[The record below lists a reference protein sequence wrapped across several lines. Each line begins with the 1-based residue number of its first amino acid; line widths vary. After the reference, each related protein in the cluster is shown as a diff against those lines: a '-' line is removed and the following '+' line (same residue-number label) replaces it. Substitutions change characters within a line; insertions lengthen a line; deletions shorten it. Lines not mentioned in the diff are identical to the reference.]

1 MDNIWVYKKYCQ
13 GALKDGDYF
22 EYLAKGDKI
31 TVDNAKAVS
40 ARYYRFSMTGNG
52 YVWFGIKSAETGITV
67 NKNVGGWGGEWQRA
81 AWLTLSEISLYEF
94 NY

>member
-1 MDNIWVYKKYCQ
+1 
-13 GALKDGDYF
+13 
-22 EYLAKGDKI
+22 
-31 TVDNAKAVS
+31 
-40 ARYYRFSMTGNG
+40 MTGNG